1 MKLSITASAAAAL
14 CLALGLS
21 ACSATD
27 APHTLVETKSP
38 TQLLRNEAAQ
48 RLMGGTDEVVAEQ
61 KDYSA
66 ACKDEVDDPQGL
78 YRSWRS
84 TLLAWVPPESAIG
97 VDQFVGALATSFSED
112 GWVLHEEQG
121 DDAVSKVTTVT
132 SSKSIVSLKFTSTE
146 DDGDGASVYIEA
158 SGPCVLTA
166 GPDSDEVKDLEGQ

>member
-1 MKLSITASAAAAL
+1 MKLSSPALAGAAV

-21 ACSATD
+21 ACATD

-66 ACKDEVDDPQGL
+66 ACKSESEDPTGL

-84 TLLAWVPPESAIG
+84 TLLAWVPPESSIG

-112 GWVLHEEQG
+112 GWSLHEEHG
-121 DDAVSKVTTVT
+121 DDAASKVTTMT
-132 SSKSIVSLKFTSTE
+132 STASIVTLKFTATE

-166 GPDSDEVKDLEGQ
+166 GPESDEVKDLEGK

>member
-1 MKLSITASAAAAL
+1 MKLSTPAMAAAAV
-14 CLALGLS
+14 CVALGLS
-21 ACSATD
+21 ACAADT
-27 APHTLVETKSP
+27 PHTLVETKSP

-48 RLMGGTDEVVAEQ
+48 RLMGGTAEVVAEQ

-66 ACKDEVDDPQGL
+66 ACKDEAEDPSGL

-84 TLLAWVPPESAIG
+84 TLLAWVPPESSIG

-121 DDAVSKVTTVT
+121 DDEVSKVTTVT
-132 SSKSIVSLKFTSTE
+132 SGTSIVTLKFTSTE

-166 GPDSDEVKDLEGQ
+166 GPESKEVKDLEAH

>member
-1 MKLSITASAAAAL
+1 MKLSTLTTATAAV
-14 CLALGLS
+14 CLALGVS
-21 ACSATD
+21 ACAGP
-27 APHTLVETKSP
+27 AAQTLVNTKSP

-66 ACKDEVDDPQGL
+66 SCKSEAEDPTGL

-84 TLLAWVPPESAIG
+84 TLLAWVPPESSIG

-112 GWVLHEEQG
+112 GWVLHEEHG
-121 DDAVSKVTTVT
+121 DDATSKVTTMT
-132 SSKSIVSLKFTSTE
+132 STASIVTLKFTSIE

-166 GPDSDEVKDLEGQ
+166 GPESDEVKDLEGE